1 MNLDDLG
8 DTAGYSDEQL
18 ELLAYLM
25 AEEGLDSAPRRTIVA
40 RERRDDP
47 PLSFAQER
55 LWFIDRYEP
64 GNLAYTV
71 PLTVRLTGSLDRAAL
86 QRALDSVVQRHEALR
101 TTFPMAG
108 DQPVQR
114 IAPSLS
120 IPLPLTELEHL
131 PLADREPEALRQVE
145 DAVRQPFDLVDG
157 PLIKARLFR
166 IAEREHIFFL
176 NIHHIIFDGWSMG
189 LFIDEVTTLYAAY
202 VTGADVSLPELP
214 IHYADFTLWQ
224 REWLQGDVLRQQ
236 LDYWLE
242 QLHQP
247 LPVLELPTDRP
258 RPLVQTSRGAAEP
271 LVLAPSLVAALTQL
285 SQDEDATLFMTLLA
299 AFNVLLGRY
308 SGQDDIIVGSP
319 IANRDMVELENM
331 MGFFVNTLLLRTD
344 LSGNPGF
351 RELLRRVQRTT
362 LAAYS
367 HQNVPFEQLVE
378 ALRPERDLSH
388 TPLFQVMFILQNAPM
403 PAYALPDLTLTPVQF
418 EVGTA
423 KFDLLL
429 GLSQPIAGIDDP
441 AIVDGGLIGSLEYN
455 SDLFDGATI
464 RRMLAHFQ
472 TLLEQIVAAPDRPI
486 AELSL
491 LTADERALLQDWTA
505 LVKLP
510 PDSRC
515 VHQLIEEQAA
525 RNPQAVAV
533 VDEGR
538 QVSYAELNRR
548 ANQLAHHLQTLGVG
562 LETRVGLLI
571 ERSPEM
577 LVGLLG
583 VLKAGAA
590 YVPLDPAYPQERIA
604 LMLRDAGIGVLLTQG
619 HLADRQLEPAAQIIR
634 LDADWPSISRMPDHN
649 PDSVASAAS
658 LAYVM
663 YTSGS
668 TGAPKGVMIPHQ
680 SLVNYVQSARAAY
693 GVSAGDRILQ
703 FASFSFDT
711 SAEEIYLAL
720 ATGATLF
727 LRNQDML
734 AIPVFL
740 ETCAAWQ
747 ITALSLPTAYW
758 HELVALAEAQD
769 LALPLTLRVMIIG
782 GERALP
788 ERLDQWRR
796 WTGDRVRLLNTYG
809 PTEATI
815 VATAW
820 DALHDPKDP
829 VSLREVPIGRALGN
843 VQTYVLGAN
852 LQPQPIGVPGELYIG
867 GAGLARGYH
876 ERPDLTAERFIPNPF
891 AATSAPGSR
900 LYTTGDR
907 ARYLADGSLEFLG
920 RADDQVKI
928 RGFRVEPGE
937 IAAALRQ
944 HPQVRDAI
952 VVAQRVGPGEQ
963 RLVAYV
969 TEEPRTKNQEPRIP
983 EQRNKETKEQSTDSF
998 PSPAATDAEAGG
1010 GSGKGSRR
1018 SDGVRAWGES
1028 LSTSSLRSYLG
1039 SRLPAHMIPAAFLVL
1054 DTLPLTPSGKIDRRA
1069 LPDPEPRSTPEATYV
1084 MPSTPLEQTIA
1095 EVWRHVLQLDRVG
1108 AGDNFFDLGGH
1119 SLRLIQVQSQLQ
1131 NRLQREIPLLDLF
1144 RYPTIRALADHLG
1157 AAPTTA
1163 SIEPKIERKT
1173 PTAQPVG
1180 HATDIAIIAVAGR
1193 FPGAPTVEQ
1202 LWHNLRAGVESVTFF
1217 SDHEL
1222 RQAAIDP
1229 TLLSNPAYVKARAF
1243 LPEIEQF
1250 DASFF
1255 GYSPREAEVMDPQQ
1269 RFFLECA
1276 WEALERAGY
1285 PPTAAPSSVGV
1296 FAGVGT
1302 SGYQLNL
1309 FTRPDILASA
1319 GTMQVSLGSE
1329 KDHITTRV
1337 GYKLNLRG
1345 PCVTV
1350 QTACSTSLV
1359 AVHLACQSLRQD
1371 ECRMALAGGA
1381 SIVVPQ
1387 VTGTLYQEGGI
1398 LSPDGHCRA
1407 FDAQAQGTVSGS
1419 GVGIVVLKRLAD
1431 AIEDGDSILAVIKGS
1446 AINNDGANKVGYTA
1460 PSIDGQAEVIQAA
1473 LAMAGVAPETIG
1485 YIEAHGTGTRLGDP
1499 IEVAALRQVFGSAGA
1514 EHRCALGSIKTNL
1527 GHLDTAAGV
1536 TGLIKAVLALHH
1548 GQIPPSL
1555 HFSAAN
1561 PALSLDSST
1570 FYVNTS
1576 LRNWSRTD
1584 QPRRAGVSSFGIG
1597 GTNAHV
1603 VLEEAPPLAPTTPG
1617 HQAQLLVL
1625 SAKTETALEAATNNL
1640 IDYLEHTPA
1649 IDLADV
1655 AYTLHVGRAPFQ
1667 RRRMLVCRDREDA
1680 IAALKAR
1687 DPQRLLDHAPA
1698 ENRPAVVFMFPGQ
1711 GAQYADMSRDLY
1723 ASQPEF
1729 RRWIDRCAE
1738 LLEPYLD
1745 LRAILYPGEHDSD
1758 AATLGAVSQAH
1769 PALFAV
1775 EYALARLWISWGVQP
1790 AAMIGHSVGEYVA
1803 ATLAGVFPLED
1814 ALALIVARSRL
1825 LQQTA
1830 AGAMLSVPLS
1840 EADLRP
1846 FLDANLTL
1854 AAING
1859 PSLCVVSG
1867 PIDAVAA
1874 LEQQLI
1880 AQGLEPRRVAS
1891 EVAAHSPLVE
1901 PIADALREFVATLT
1915 LHPPQIPF
1923 ISNVSGTW
1931 ITVEQATDP
1940 RYWATHL
1947 HQTVRFAD
1955 GIARLR
1961 EDPGRVLLEVGPGRI
1976 LSTLARL
1983 QATPDQPIITSL
1995 RHPQDHEADDIFLLS
2010 SLGKLWLAGVAID
2023 WAAVHRD
2030 ERRRRILLPTYP
2042 FERQRY
2048 WVEPNRT
2055 YAETA
2060 RQAPRLTRQPDLADW
2075 LYVPTWQRSTPPS
2088 LLRHMTPEQH
2098 QPWIV
2103 LLDGGEA
2110 GAQIVERLHQTSA
2123 PVIVVR
2129 RGEHFGQTG
2138 ERAYTIDPRQ
2148 PEHYTALLAELSA
2161 LALTPRR
2168 ALHLWTLTHETDLA
2182 DAQTLGCDSLLFLAQ
2197 ALDRFGQGESIDL
2210 WVVASQTQD
2219 VLGGDVVQP
2228 TQAIA
2233 LGPCRALP
2241 LDYPHLRCCHID
2253 LALPV
2258 NEPAPQA
2265 LVEQLMA
2272 ELTRPIADSEI
2283 AYRARRRWVQR
2294 FEAVRLEPADDRF
2307 TRLRDGGVY
2316 LITGGLSAIGLVLAR
2331 ALATAAQIKLVLV
2344 DEAERIGQQPGA
2356 ITELRAQGA
2365 DVVLLSADL
2374 SDPGWLSALWEQ
2386 ASLVPGE
2393 LSGVIHAADVAAAP
2407 DALALTMRQVQALNE
2422 LCHAGTLDFV
2432 VVCSSI
2438 AGILPRAG
2446 EAVASAASVFLDAW
2460 TSQISAQG
2468 TFAVAIDWERWDDAA
2483 LSITPAEG
2491 AEIFRRVLAQSL
2503 PQVIVSPLDL
2513 EARRAYNAT
2522 SAPDEQ
2528 PIIQTTGYA
2537 RPAIGTQYVAPRNE
2551 IEQGIAEIWE
2561 QLLGIAQIGVY
2572 DNFFE
2577 IGGHSLLATQLLS
2590 RIRDMFG
2597 ADISMISLFETPSVA
2612 EMAALIVRQRAESV
2626 DQDQLAQLLAEIQ
2639 GLSPEDALS
2648 LLADEDL
2655 IQTEDRHE

>member
-101 TTFPMAG
+101 TIFPMVG

-131 PLADREPEALRQVE
+131 PPAEREAEALRQVE
-145 DAVRQPFDLVDG
+145 DAVHQPFDLVHG

-224 REWLQGDVLRQQ
+224 RSWLQGDVLRQQ

-247 LPVLELPTDRP
+247 LPVLHLPTDHP
-258 RPLVQTSRGAAEP
+258 RPPVQTSRGAAEP

-299 AFNVLLGRY
+299 AFNVLLHRY

-331 MGFFVNTLLLRTD
+331 MGFFVNTLLLRSD
-344 LSGNPGF
+344 LSGSPGF

-362 LAAYS
+362 LAAYG

-491 LTADERALLQDWTA
+491 LTADERALLQELTA
-505 LVKLP
+505 PVDLP
-510 PDSRC
+510 PDSLC
-515 VHQLIEEQAA
+515 VHHLIEEQAE
-525 RNPQAVAV
+525 RSPQAVAV
-533 VDEGR
+533 VCEAGTR
-538 QVSYAELNRR
+538 ERVQLSYGELNRR
-548 ANQLAHHLQTLGVG
+548 ANQLAHHLQALGVSS
-562 LETRVGLLI
+562 ETRVGLLI

-590 YVPLDPAYPQERIA
+590 YVPLDPTYPQERIA
-604 LMLRDAGIGVLLTQG
+604 LMLRDAGIGVLLTQE
-619 HLADRQLEPAAQIIR
+619 HLDDRQSEPAAQIIR
-634 LDADWPSISRMPDHN
+634 LDTDWPSISRMPDHN
-649 PDSVASAAS
+649 PDSAVGAAN

-668 TGAPKGVMIPHQ
+668 TGTPKGVMIPHQ

-693 GVSAGDRILQ
+693 GLSADDRILQ
-703 FASFSFDT
+703 FASLSFDT

-758 HELVALAEAQD
+758 HELVALAEAQH
-769 LALPLTLRVMIIG
+769 LALPPTLRLMVIG

-796 WTGDRVRLLNTYG
+796 WAGDRVRLLNTYG

-829 VSLREVPIGRALGN
+829 ATLREVPIGRALGN

-891 AATSAPGSR
+891 SNQPGAR

-944 HPQVRDAI
+944 HPQIRDAI

-969 TEEPRTKNQEPRIP
+969 VEENQEPRTQNLGASEI
-983 EQRNKETKEQSTDSF
+983 
-998 PSPAATDAEAGG
+998 
-1010 GSGKGSRR
+1010 GSRFL
-1018 SDGVRAWGES
+1018 V
-1028 LSTSSLRSYLG
+1028 LG
-1039 SRLPAHMIPAAFLVL
+1039 SNLRAFLRERLPAHMIPAAFVTL
-1054 DTLPLTPSGKIDRRA
+1054 DALPLTPSGKIDRRA

-1084 MPSTPLEQTIA
+1084 MPATPLEQTIA

-1108 AGDNFFDLGGH
+1108 TGDNFFDLGGH

-1131 NRLQREIPLLDLF
+1131 NRLQREIPLLELF

-1157 AAPTTA
+1157 AASATA
-1163 SIEPKIERKT
+1163 VAEPKIERKP

-1217 SDHEL
+1217 SDDEL

-1229 TLLSNPAYVKARAF
+1229 ALLSNPAYVKARAV

-1250 DASFF
+1250 DAAFF

-1285 PPTAAPSSVGV
+1285 PPTAAPASVGV

-1350 QTACSTSLV
+1350 QSACSTSLV
-1359 AVHLACQSLRQD
+1359 AVHLACQSLRQG

-1407 FDAQAQGTVSGS
+1407 FDASAQGTVSGS
-1419 GVGIVVLKRLAD
+1419 GVGVVVLKRLAD
-1431 AIEDGDSILAVIKGS
+1431 ALEDGDSILAVIKG
-1446 AINNDGANKVGYTA
+1446 
-1460 PSIDGQAEVIQAA
+1460 
-1473 LAMAGVAPETIG
+1473 
-1485 YIEAHGTGTRLGDP
+1485 
-1499 IEVAALRQVFGSAGA
+1499 
-1514 EHRCALGSIKTNL
+1514 
-1527 GHLDTAAGV
+1527 
-1536 TGLIKAVLALHH
+1536 
-1548 GQIPPSL
+1548 
-1555 HFSAAN
+1555 
-1561 PALSLDSST
+1561 
-1570 FYVNTS
+1570 
-1576 LRNWSRTD
+1576 
-1584 QPRRAGVSSFGIG
+1584 
-1597 GTNAHV
+1597 
-1603 VLEEAPPLAPTTPG
+1603 
-1617 HQAQLLVL
+1617 
-1625 SAKTETALEAATNNL
+1625 
-1640 IDYLEHTPA
+1640 
-1649 IDLADV
+1649 
-1655 AYTLHVGRAPFQ
+1655 
-1667 RRRMLVCRDREDA
+1667 
-1680 IAALKAR
+1680 
-1687 DPQRLLDHAPA
+1687 
-1698 ENRPAVVFMFPGQ
+1698 
-1711 GAQYADMSRDLY
+1711 
-1723 ASQPEF
+1723 
-1729 RRWIDRCAE
+1729 
-1738 LLEPYLD
+1738 
-1745 LRAILYPGEHDSD
+1745 
-1758 AATLGAVSQAH
+1758 
-1769 PALFAV
+1769 
-1775 EYALARLWISWGVQP
+1775 
-1790 AAMIGHSVGEYVA
+1790 
-1803 ATLAGVFPLED
+1803 
-1814 ALALIVARSRL
+1814 
-1825 LQQTA
+1825 
-1830 AGAMLSVPLS
+1830 
-1840 EADLRP
+1840 
-1846 FLDANLTL
+1846 
-1854 AAING
+1854 
-1859 PSLCVVSG
+1859 
-1867 PIDAVAA
+1867 
-1874 LEQQLI
+1874 
-1880 AQGLEPRRVAS
+1880 
-1891 EVAAHSPLVE
+1891 
-1901 PIADALREFVATLT
+1901 
-1915 LHPPQIPF
+1915 
-1923 ISNVSGTW
+1923 
-1931 ITVEQATDP
+1931 
-1940 RYWATHL
+1940 
-1947 HQTVRFAD
+1947 
-1955 GIARLR
+1955 
-1961 EDPGRVLLEVGPGRI
+1961 
-1976 LSTLARL
+1976 
-1983 QATPDQPIITSL
+1983 
-1995 RHPQDHEADDIFLLS
+1995 
-2010 SLGKLWLAGVAID
+2010 
-2023 WAAVHRD
+2023 
-2030 ERRRRILLPTYP
+2030 
-2042 FERQRY
+2042 
-2048 WVEPNRT
+2048 
-2055 YAETA
+2055 
-2060 RQAPRLTRQPDLADW
+2060 
-2075 LYVPTWQRSTPPS
+2075 
-2088 LLRHMTPEQH
+2088 
-2098 QPWIV
+2098 
-2103 LLDGGEA
+2103 
-2110 GAQIVERLHQTSA
+2110 
-2123 PVIVVR
+2123 
-2129 RGEHFGQTG
+2129 
-2138 ERAYTIDPRQ
+2138 
-2148 PEHYTALLAELSA
+2148 
-2161 LALTPRR
+2161 
-2168 ALHLWTLTHETDLA
+2168 
-2182 DAQTLGCDSLLFLAQ
+2182 
-2197 ALDRFGQGESIDL
+2197 
-2210 WVVASQTQD
+2210 
-2219 VLGGDVVQP
+2219 
-2228 TQAIA
+2228 
-2233 LGPCRALP
+2233 
-2241 LDYPHLRCCHID
+2241 
-2253 LALPV
+2253 
-2258 NEPAPQA
+2258 
-2265 LVEQLMA
+2265 
-2272 ELTRPIADSEI
+2272 
-2283 AYRARRRWVQR
+2283 
-2294 FEAVRLEPADDRF
+2294 
-2307 TRLRDGGVY
+2307 
-2316 LITGGLSAIGLVLAR
+2316 
-2331 ALATAAQIKLVLV
+2331 
-2344 DEAERIGQQPGA
+2344 
-2356 ITELRAQGA
+2356 
-2365 DVVLLSADL
+2365 
-2374 SDPGWLSALWEQ
+2374 
-2386 ASLVPGE
+2386 
-2393 LSGVIHAADVAAAP
+2393 
-2407 DALALTMRQVQALNE
+2407 
-2422 LCHAGTLDFV
+2422 
-2432 VVCSSI
+2432 
-2438 AGILPRAG
+2438 
-2446 EAVASAASVFLDAW
+2446 
-2460 TSQISAQG
+2460 
-2468 TFAVAIDWERWDDAA
+2468 
-2483 LSITPAEG
+2483 
-2491 AEIFRRVLAQSL
+2491 
-2503 PQVIVSPLDL
+2503 
-2513 EARRAYNAT
+2513 
-2522 SAPDEQ
+2522 
-2528 PIIQTTGYA
+2528 
-2537 RPAIGTQYVAPRNE
+2537 
-2551 IEQGIAEIWE
+2551 
-2561 QLLGIAQIGVY
+2561 
-2572 DNFFE
+2572 
-2577 IGGHSLLATQLLS
+2577 
-2590 RIRDMFG
+2590 
-2597 ADISMISLFETPSVA
+2597 
-2612 EMAALIVRQRAESV
+2612 
-2626 DQDQLAQLLAEIQ
+2626 
-2639 GLSPEDALS
+2639 
-2648 LLADEDL
+2648 
-2655 IQTEDRHE
+2655 